1 MDADLLDNESIQ
13 SGSGFSPGEVSRHR
27 CPDSAFCVPTGRIL
41 AGNTKESCKPWAW
54 GAGTPRFFYIL
65 YLDGP
70 KLPPRKLHDLKLAF
84 SEYYLSLVLLQ
95 NYQKL
100 NFTGFRK
107 ILKKYDKNLK
117 RDTGDKWRRENVESA
132 SFHTSKD
139 IDKLIS
145 GNKKKDFRFR
155 YIFF

>member
-1 MDADLLDNESIQ
+1 M
-13 SGSGFSPGEVSRHR
+13 
-27 CPDSAFCVPTGRIL
+27 
-41 AGNTKESCKPWAW
+41 
-54 GAGTPRFFYIL
+54 
-65 YLDGP
+65 
-70 KLPPRKLHDLKLAF
+70 PPRKLHDLKLAF

-145 GNKKKDFRFR
+145 GNKKTRLPFPV
-155 YIFF
+155 YFFLKNFVKCVHFLFFADTETTFIENLEGGDRHRAMKRLRVPPLGKILKNYFPLS

>member
-1 MDADLLDNESIQ
+1 MTSEQESSKKGKKVTFMGVSQ
-13 SGSGFSPGEVSRHR
+13 SGMYLLELDIFYT
-27 CPDSAFCVPTGRIL
+27 DDIL
-41 AGNTKESCKPWAW
+41 MS
-54 GAGTPRFFYIL
+54 FFYIL

-145 GNKKKDFRFR
+145 GNKNKTRLPSPVFFSSEKFRQMRTFSLFCR
-155 YIFF
+155 Y